1 MRIGQST
8 GTTGTP
14 TLTVLTRHDLWLEYE
29 SAARNWWRN
38 GWRPGQVVTH
48 CHPAYMYGGGAL
60 LGGSIEYFGALNM
73 WVSPPDTDEL
83 AEQAIHTWERIHPD
97 VQMVALSQHRFM
109 EVAAKLGL
117 DLVADCGFPAF
128 SMGGF
133 GRGLLPLMTA
143 GFECY
148 AYLGGPDRTC
158 DGAHLHED
166 WAIIQA
172 IDPATGRDVAPGQWG
187 NLVVT
192 TLDRDNGL
200 LRYDLE
206 EAAMIEGP
214 ADCPQGETSRMG
226 YWGGRFKDLLSS
238 QGVHFQV
245 SDLEKAVASVAELTT
260 PTLEFVVVNPQGSSR
275 APGGPGR
282 GGSRPGPRGRRAQ
295 GRVGC
300 PGGRGG
306 GPGAGHPG
314 RGRRGR
320 PRDAGPLGLQAQAG
334 GGRLM
339 GALEGKTAIVT
350 GAGRGIGREE
360 ARLLAAEGATVTVND
375 VDGDAAA
382 AVVAEIEAAG
392 GTGVANT
399 DDVSTWAGAEA
410 IVASVV
416 DSTGGPGSGHLDIL
430 VNNAGILARRHELLH
445 DRGAVGRRDPRPP
458 QGPLRPGP
466 LRRHP
471 LAGAVQGRRGRA
483 WRAASSTR
491 PASRASTA
499 WPARPTTPPPR
510 PASQP

>member
-1 MRIGQST
+1 MPSYGAEVIGPPARPPEQALWDPEAQTMDPAQRADLQLSRLRQLIGQVLEGTPALFQRKLAEAGITSAHDIASLDDINRIPVTLKQDLRDSEAEHPPVGDYRFTPMSECVRLGQST

-38 GWRPGQVVTH
+38 GWRPGQIVTH
-48 CHPAYMYGGGAL
+48 CHPAYLYGGGAM

-73 WVSPPDTDEL
+73 WVAPPDTDEI
-83 AEQAIHTWERIHPD
+83 AEQAIRTWQRIHPD

-109 EVAAKLGL
+109 EVAAKMGL
-117 DLVADCGFPAF
+117 DLTEDCGFPAF

-172 IDPATGRDVAPGQWG
+172 IDPTTGADVPAGQWG

-226 YWGGRFKDLLSS
+226 YWGGRFKDLLSC

-245 SDLEKAVASVAELTT
+245 SDLEKAVASVGELTT
-260 PTLEFVVVNPQGSSR
+260 PTLEFVVVNPQGSADPLVVR
-275 APGGPGR
+275 VEVGADLGQVDD
-282 GGSRPGPRGRRAQ
+282 GRRADL
-295 GRVGC
+295 R
-300 PGGRGG
+300 
-306 GPGAGHPG
+306 
-314 RGRRGR
+314 
-320 PRDAGPLGLQAQAG
+320 AQ
-334 GGRLM
+334 
-339 GALEGKTAIVT
+339 VV
-350 GAGRGIGREE
+350 
-360 ARLLAAEGATVTVND
+360 AAV
-375 VDGDAAA
+375 DAAIGVK
-382 AVVAEIEAAG
+382 AVV
-392 GTGVANT
+392 
-399 DDVSTWAGAEA
+399 DVLDRETLARSAYKLKR
-410 IVASVV
+410 VV
-416 DSTGGPGSGHLDIL
+416 D
-430 VNNAGILARRHELLH
+430 R
-445 DRGAVGRRDPRPP
+445 
-458 QGPLRPGP
+458 
-466 LRRHP
+466 
-471 LAGAVQGRRGRA
+471 
-483 WRAASSTR
+483 
-491 PASRASTA
+491 
-499 WPARPTTPPPR
+499 
-510 PASQP
+510 